1 MKESAVTK
9 FILILAFLSFSFA
22 GSRALGQFSSDSPVG
37 VSAGLTK
44 LFGNVNGCVARAEVQ
59 VMDASNRESLRA
71 PFGFALL
78 DGNMRMD
85 IDMGQMKGGVPVGLI
100 PGLKKAGLDRVA
112 SIVRQDRQLIH
123 LVFSGAHSYVNLEF
137 TPADVA
143 STGKDLQVQ
152 KTELGNETVDGRSR
166 AKRKVLVK
174 NPKGATVLE
183 ATTWNAAELKD
194 FPVQIAL
201 QDKGQTTFLRFR
213 DVRLTKPAASQFDPP
228 KGFKK
233 YSSPEALFFGASIVA
248 SGSTNVVAPNSA
260 SAAATPKKA
269 TTTKPPVAKSNTTKK

>member
-9 FILILAFLSFSFA
+9 FVILAVLSFSFA
-22 GSRALGQFSSDSPVG
+22 GSRTLGQFSSDSPVG
-37 VSAGLTK
+37 VSAGLAK
-44 LFGNVNGCVARAEVQ
+44 LFGSVNSCTARAEVQ
-59 VMDASNRESLRA
+59 VLDAGNRESLRA

-78 DGNMRMD
+78 EGNMRMD

-100 PGLKKAGLDRVA
+100 PGLKKFGLDRVA

-123 LVFSGAHSYVNLEF
+123 LVFSGAQSYVNLEF

-152 KTELGNETVDGRSR
+152 KTELGNETVDGHSR

-174 NPKGATVLE
+174 NPKGVTVLE
-183 ATTWNAAELKD
+183 ATTWNATELKD

-201 QDKGQTTFLRFR
+201 QDKGQTTMLRFR
-213 DVRLTKPAASQFDPP
+213 DVRLTKPSASQFDPP

-233 YSSPEALFFGASIVA
+233 YSSPEALFLGASQVVVV
-248 SGSTNVVAPNSA
+248 STNAPASNSN
-260 SAAATPKKA
+260 SVAAAPKKS
-269 TTTKPPVAKSNTTKK
+269 TTTKPPVAKSSTTKK